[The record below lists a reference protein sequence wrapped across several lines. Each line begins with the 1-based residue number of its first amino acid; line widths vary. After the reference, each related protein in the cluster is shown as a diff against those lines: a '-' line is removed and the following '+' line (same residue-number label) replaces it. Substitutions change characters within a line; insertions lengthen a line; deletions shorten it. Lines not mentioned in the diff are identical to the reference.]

1 MCPGRRVAGAGSARE
16 HPKLRRKEGTS
27 LGKQQSLASY
37 SPFLVRAPRVPRL
50 CKFGTLEAEI
60 CTHGLRAGLFE
71 PRIESRR
78 EVTHSNVGWRTHVQ
92 VGVQCAARVIGH
104 QNLQLAFRQILDV
117 FVKGACFSRLNI
129 NCPTCFLVSFES
141 EELPSL
147 HGQVPSRYTMLRRGP
162 QKIARR
168 FLVAGSQGHGRVW
181 RGGNILLEAAT
192 NMHELG
198 KTLHRE

>member
-1 MCPGRRVAGAGSARE
+1 MRHAD
-16 HPKLRRKEGTS
+16 
-27 LGKQQSLASY
+27 
-37 SPFLVRAPRVPRL
+37 
-50 CKFGTLEAEI
+50 
-60 CTHGLRAGLFE
+60 
-71 PRIESRR
+71 
-78 EVTHSNVGWRTHVQ
+78 VGWGTHVQ
-92 VGVQCAARVIGH
+92 VSVQCAARVIRH

-147 HGQVPSRYTMLRRGP
+147 HGQVPSCYTMLRRGP
-162 QKIARR
+162 QKITCR
-168 FLVAGSQGHGRVW
+168 FLVAGPQGHGGVW
-181 RGGNILLEAAT
+181 CGGDILLEAAA